1 MCAIIAGM
9 STRAEEI
16 RLEHAIREALTAAP
30 GSSLGE
36 ITRETGGSDQAIK
49 EALCRLLAS
58 EKVKT
63 PSGQPR
69 YWLWPSEGVRV
80 LAGRAHDAARGPQ
93 HLGVTVAVGQTPSAS
108 STMYPM
114 VTVRFDEDG
123 AEEELPAI
131 GVEIVPQ

>member
-16 RLEHAIREALTAAP
+16 RLEHAIREALTAP
-30 GSSLGE
+30 GLSLGE
-36 ITRETGGSDQAIK
+36 ITKETGESDQAVK
-49 EALCRLLAS
+49 EALSRLLAS

-69 YWLWPSEGVRV
+69 YWLWPSVGVRV

-93 HLGVTVAVGQTPSAS
+93 HLGVTVAVGQ
-108 STMYPM
+108 STGTLSTTYPT